1 MRTYQTLSL
10 IGCILG
16 MLLTIGLLL
25 TMSFLSG
32 TENVLMN
39 MSKNLSPNNP
49 QNAINQQNFENTKA
63 RNQPFITGLAF
74 AFFMYIGAIV
84 ITFVVKNTKAVGITL
99 LGIGVI
105 AMVITNYWGIIPFG
119 LLLPAGIVALRLKA
133 ERNIT
138 L

>member
-1 MRTYQTLSL
+1 MRNYQTLSL
-10 IGCILG
+10 IGCIFG

-32 TENVLMN
+32 TQNVLMN

-49 QNAINQQNFENTKA
+49 QNAINQQKFENANA
-63 RNQPFITGLAF
+63 RNQLFLMGLGL

-84 ITFVVKNTKAVGITL
+84 ITFVAKNTKAVGTTL

-119 LLLPAGIVALRLKA
+119 LLLPAGIVALRD
-133 ERNIT
+133 
-138 L
+138 

>member
-16 MLLTIGLLL
+16 MLLTIGLFMTL
-25 TMSFLSG
+25 SFFSG
-32 TENVLMN
+32 TVGVLVNV
-39 MSKNLSPNNP
+39 SKNLSPNNP
-49 QNAINQQNFENTKA
+49 QNAVNQQNYENTKA
-63 RNQPFITGLAF
+63 RSDILSTGLAF
-74 AFFMYIGAIV
+74 SFLFYIGCIV
-84 ITFVVKNTKAVGITL
+84 ITFVIKNTKAVGIIL
-99 LGIGVI
+99 LSLGFI
-105 AMVITNYWGIIPFG
+105 ATIITNGWGIIPFA